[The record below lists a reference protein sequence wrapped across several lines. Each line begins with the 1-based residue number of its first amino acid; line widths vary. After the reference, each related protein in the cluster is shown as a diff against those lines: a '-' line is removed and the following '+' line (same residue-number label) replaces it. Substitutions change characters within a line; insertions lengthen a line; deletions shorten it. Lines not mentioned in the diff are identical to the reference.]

1 MEKGRILFWLDSG
14 HAASFFSSPI
24 FLVQGDFMIWDFAW
38 LADPTAWL
46 ALGTLILLELVL
58 GIDNLV
64 FITFV
69 TAKLPA
75 SQRQGAF
82 RIGLFL
88 ALLQRFVLLAAMAWL
103 VGLTVPLFPVFG
115 HPFSLRDLILIGGGG
130 FLLFKGS
137 MELRDRLE
145 EHLLTGAEAS
155 APPRFWYV
163 IAQILVLDA
172 LFSFDSIITSVG
184 MVKEVTLMMVA
195 VSVAMGIMLLAARP
209 LSRFVDRHPTI
220 VVLFLGFLIMIG
232 LSLITDGLGVP
243 IPKGYLYAA
252 IGFSLFVEGFNLLAV
267 RVRRRRIQARG
278 ARNLREST
286 ARAVLDLLGGD
297 AVNGE
302 AQLDVAALVGDD
314 TGEKVFDR
322 EEREMVARIILLGGR
337 PVRSIM
343 TPRHKARWLDIDAP
357 DDEIMRAAARAPLS
371 ALPVYRRNTDEV
383 LGVVRLRDLLVQCR
397 LHRAFNLRSLIRPAP
412 VVLEYTSLSDL
423 WQTFHDRP
431 APLAVVLDEYGSA
444 VGVVTPQNVMEA
456 LAGYVGGV
464 SVQVESFRRDDGTW
478 ELPGRLPAED
488 ALRLLGLRV
497 ERELDSETVA
507 GLLLEVMGHIPEA
520 GETLTWQGKEWEIV
534 AMDGLRIDSIR
545 VRDAGGRASR
555 ED

>member
-1 MEKGRILFWLDSG
+1 
-14 HAASFFSSPI
+14 
-24 FLVQGDFMIWDFAW
+24 MIWDFAW
-38 LADPTAWL
+38 LAEPTAWL

-82 RIGLFL
+82 RVGLFL
-88 ALLQRFVLLAAMAWL
+88 ALLQRFALLAAVAWM
-103 VGLTVPLFPVFG
+103 VGLTVPLFTVFG

-137 MELRDRLE
+137 MELRERLE
-145 EHLLTGAEAS
+145 ERLLTGGEAS
-155 APPRFWYV
+155 APPSFWHV

-184 MVKEVTLMMVA
+184 MVKEVTLMMSA
-195 VSVAMGIMLLAARP
+195 VTVAMMIMLAAARP
-209 LSRFVDRHPTI
+209 LSRFVEQHPTI
-220 VVLFLGFLIMIG
+220 VVLFLGFLLMIG

-252 IGFSLFVEGFNLLAV
+252 IGFSLFVEGFNLLVV
-267 RVRRRRIQARG
+267 RVRRRRIQTRG
-278 ARNLREST
+278 ARNVREST
-286 ARAVLDLLGGD
+286 ARAVLGLLGGGN
-297 AVNGE
+297 ANSGE
-302 AQLDVAALVGDD
+302 AQLDVAALAGDHS
-314 TGEKVFDR
+314 GEKVFDR

-337 PVRSIM
+337 PARSIM
-343 TPRHKARWLDIDAP
+343 TPRHKVRWLDIEAP
-357 DDEIMRAAARAPLS
+357 DEEIMRAAMRVPLS
-371 ALPVYRRNTDEV
+371 ALPVYRRSTDEV

-397 LHRAFNLRSLIRPAP
+397 LHRAFNLRSLVRPAP
-412 VVLEYTSLSDL
+412 VVFEYTSLSDL
-423 WQTFHDRP
+423 WRTFHDRP

-456 LAGYVGGV
+456 LAGYAGGV
-464 SVQVESFRRDDGTW
+464 SVQPESFRQADGTW
-478 ELPGRLPAED
+478 ELPGRLPVED

-507 GLLLEVMGHIPEA
+507 GLLLEVLGHIPEA
-520 GETLTWQGKEWEIV
+520 GESVTWQGKVWDIA
-534 AMDGLRIDSIR
+534 AMDGLRIDTVR
-545 VRDAGGRASR
+545 VRDAAGGQPAPR
-555 ED
+555 ET